1 MSPITHPAEVNAL
14 VVEHLLMNSAATC
27 VHRSID
33 AAPPTGDRLEGSAN
47 PGQDCS
53 PETRVLIVDF
63 NAGR

>member
-14 VVEHLLMNSAATC
+14 VVEHLRMAATC
-27 VHRSID
+27 VHPPVVV
-33 AAPPTGDRLEGSAN
+33 AASLPTGSPARPRE

-53 PETRVLIVDF
+53 QEMQVLIPDF